1 MNGKMKS
8 KFNVTVEL
16 FQVLGQFFETVSFSG
31 ANTEKAVTVKSFIK
45 VKSCS
50 GFFHE
55 TRERHF

>member
-1 MNGKMKS
+1 MKS

-50 GFFHE
+50 DFFRE